1 MTDMTSVAQQDIDRW
16 KIGHRFFFAQIQGLI
31 CAVMVF
37 RKYPSGEAL
46 DDVSELLLGS
56 AVMMQFSADLLGGTY
71 DPVRLDMEQYHEG
84 FTGLYSA
91 DHAALVRSY
100 HELRSAKDVFPEEY
114 ARLRLALETLYLA
127 HSTVCK
133 KFAGDN
139 GSLANDSVIAW
150 RTILAKFLPRVLKKA
165 GIDDSGVPKA
175 FE

>member
-1 MTDMTSVAQQDIDRW
+1 MTDIKSAAQLDIDRW

-31 CAVMVF
+31 CAVMIY
-37 RKYPSGEAL
+37 KQDPSGEAL
-46 DDVSELLLGS
+46 DDISDLLLGS

-71 DPVRLDMEQYHEG
+71 EPVRFDMEQYHEG

-91 DHAALVRSY
+91 DHAALVRIY
-100 HELRSAKDVFPEEY
+100 HELSSAKDMFPEEY
-114 ARLRLALETLYLA
+114 ALLRLALETLYLA
-127 HSTVCK
+127 HSSVCK
-133 KFAGDN
+133 KFAGDT